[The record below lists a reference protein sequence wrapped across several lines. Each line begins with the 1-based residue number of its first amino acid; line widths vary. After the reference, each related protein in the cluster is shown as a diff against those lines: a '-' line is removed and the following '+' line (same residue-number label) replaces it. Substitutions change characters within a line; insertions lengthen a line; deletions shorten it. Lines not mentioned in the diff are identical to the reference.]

1 MKRGEFMEKTSYEK
15 EIIEKD
21 KIIKEMQQIAN
32 ELNYVLADYTSLIN
46 RNIEE
51 LYQELEDL
59 KQMELNQDLED
70 DLEL

>member
-1 MKRGEFMEKTSYEK
+1 MEKTSYEK

-70 DLEL
+70 DFEL

>member
-70 DLEL
+70 DFEL